1 MSYPQG
7 NLDFTYSGTDAD
19 AFPQPGTVVPTS
31 DGLKMVCVYNAG
43 AGAIAD
49 ADAVGVFTTLARGH
63 VSVTDATMFEVVDGT
78 TPTQTAKAFAGV
90 AVGAIAA
97 GSYGW
102 LIAQGMSTT
111 ETVTTDGSVISGGGL
126 VLKDATKTLMSPA
139 IASSQL
145 SVGYALAANASTTLT
160 GFVIEKSAFLY

>member
-31 DGLKMVCVYNAG
+31 DGKKMVCVINKG
-43 AGAIAD
+43 ADAIAA
-49 ADAVGVFTTLARGH
+49 ADAVGVFTTAARGH

-78 TPTQTAKAFAGV
+78 TPTLTAKAFSGV

-97 GSYGW
+97 GAYGW
-102 LIAQGMSTT
+102 LIGQGFCPSD
-111 ETVTTDGSVISGGGL
+111 TVTTDGSVISGGGL
-126 VLKDATKTLMSPA
+126 VLKDATKTFLSPA

-145 SVGYALAANASTTLT
+145 SVGYALAADASTTLT